1 MKKKADLIVLV
12 LFSIAVII
20 AGISA
25 YISAKATELR
35 FGQPLIDKHGEIF
48 VLTVEYGDGHY
59 FVACFD
65 KAEELQAFAA
75 LGNVYTKAGLK

>member
-1 MKKKADLIVLV
+1 MKKKADLIVLI
-12 LFSIAVII
+12 LFSLAVTI

-25 YISAKATELR
+25 YISAKATELH
-35 FGQPLIDKHGEIF
+35 FGQPLIDKHGEVYI
-48 VLTVEYGDGHY
+48 LTVEYGAGHY

-65 KAEELQAFAA
+65 NAEELQAFAA